1 MVISSLYSLTSRL
14 SAAVLKIIIYLYLAK
29 VLTVI
34 DYGQFSFLMTVNNIG
49 AMFLLFG
56 INHSILQVM
65 SRLTNTRLKK
75 KIIDIS
81 VQYLMI
87 LSVISCLLITGVF
100 SFLFTFKT
108 GVLLGIGISSQIIY
122 IMVQSIN
129 LGENRMFRYILLP
142 TIQLILFF
150 ILVLIIEVEN
160 SYQVIVLYSITS
172 LIALLLIKINIKIN
186 VKLSLIVV
194 KKMLS
199 MGKNHLL
206 NELNNVL
213 IHRSDIIILKILKLD
228 MLLGFYSIVKNVIE
242 GMLYIPKSLQPIILR
257 EYNNSKKKTIGKI
270 NLVVILIHIFVLIV
284 TYMCGEYLI
293 EFFLGDSYLIVYEI
307 LILYLIG
314 LIFLSI
320 GMINSYML
328 LSYQNFKEAILLN
341 FLFGIG
347 LLIFNFIG
355 IIISEKYGIG
365 ISFIICSLGYYVIS
379 KKLLKKEEALY

>member
-29 VLTVI
+29 VLNI
-34 DYGQFSFLMTVNNIG
+34 IEYGQFSFLMTVNNIG

-65 SRLTNTRLKK
+65 SKLTNTRLKK

-87 LSVISCLLITGVF
+87 LSVISFLLITGVF
-100 SFLFTFKT
+100 SLLFTFKT

-142 TIQLILFF
+142 TIQLVLFF
-150 ILVLIIEVEN
+150 ILVLIIDVKN
-160 SYQVIVLYSITS
+160 SYQVIILYSITS
-172 LIALLLIKINIKIN
+172 LIALFLIRINIVIN
-186 VKLSLIVV
+186 VKLSLIVL
-194 KKMLS
+194 KKMLY
-199 MGKNHLL
+199 MGKSHLL
-206 NELNNVL
+206 NEMNNVL

-257 EYNNSKKKTIGKI
+257 EYNKSKKETIKKI
-270 NLVVILIHIFVLIV
+270 NVVIILFHIFVLIV
-284 TYMCGEYLI
+284 TYMYGEYLI
-293 EFFLGDSYLIVYEI
+293 KIFLGDSYSMVYEI

-314 LIFLSI
+314 LTFLSI
-320 GMINSYML
+320 GMINSYKM
-328 LSYQNFKEAILLN
+328 LSYQNFKETIFLN

-355 IIISEKYGIG
+355 IIFNEKYGIG
-365 ISFIICSLGYYVIS
+365 ISFIICSLGYYLIS
-379 KKLLKKEEALY
+379 KKLLKKEEIL